1 MSPVGVASPSFAHGR
16 RSRYL
21 KDLPRDLRNGYR
33 AALADPEHT
42 ALVDELGVLETRIGQ
57 LLRRLSETTVP
68 PWGPAVESLEE
79 LTLATNAGNAGRF
92 RVAFE
97 EHARILRAGAEAAA
111 AQSAVWKELQET
123 IRLKVQTAAAEARRL
138 HELRAY
144 VPVELALGL
153 VAAVAAAARDT
164 VRDAD
169 DLRRLQQSLI
179 AILPPVE
186 DGP

>member
-1 MSPVGVASPSFAHGR
+1 VASPHYRNGH

-21 KDLPRDLRNGYR
+21 RDLPRDLRAGYK

-42 ALVDELGVLETRIGQ
+42 ALADELGVLEARIGQ
-57 LLRRLSETTVP
+57 LLRRLSEATVP
-68 PWGPAVESLEE
+68 PWEPAVESLEE
-79 LTLATNAGNAGRF
+79 LTLATNAGNAGCF
-92 RVAFE
+92 RLAFE
-97 EHARILRAGAEAAA
+97 EHARILRSGAEAAA
-111 AQSAVWKELQET
+111 AQAAVWKELQEV
-123 IRLKVQTAAAEARRL
+123 INLKVKTATAEARRL

-169 DLRRLQQSLI
+169 DLRRLQQQLI
-179 AILPPVE
+179 AILPPAKE
-186 DGP
+186 EM